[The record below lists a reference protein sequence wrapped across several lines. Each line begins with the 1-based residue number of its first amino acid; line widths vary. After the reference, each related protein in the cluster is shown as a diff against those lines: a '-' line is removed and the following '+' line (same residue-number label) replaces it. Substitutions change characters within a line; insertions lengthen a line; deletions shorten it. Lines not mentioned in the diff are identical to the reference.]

1 MNRSTR
7 RRHHRTDL
15 LTTAYMNLRKSG
27 TPQFVTAHE
36 AYRMTDGRVGTKGD
50 HNLQHGFGLMRLV
63 EKADG
68 DLHSPKVDQADC
80 LHDERL
86 PIPGLPAVEACMDC
100 GVTFT
105 AEPVPPLA
113 EQGKALRQR
122 YVGAGRFVEDDG
134 TVAEALAPVQDPKP
148 TSPQQG
154 DVVSYAGSFRAH
166 GADAAR
172 WRVRL
177 VDPSDG
183 TLTLDLLG
191 YVKRST
197 ARFGVD
203 PSKVTIRVRM
213 QDA

>member
-36 AYRMTDGRVGTKGD
+36 AYRMTDGRVGTKSD

-68 DLHSPKVDQADC
+68 NVKALDKSPENCD
-80 LHDERL
+80 HDERL
-86 PIPGLPAVEACMDC
+86 PIPGLPAIEACMDC
-100 GVTFT
+100 GATFT
-105 AEPVPPLA
+105 PEPIPPLA
-113 EQGKALRQR
+113 EQGKILRDR
-122 YVGAGRFVEDDG
+122 LSADPRTEIRKGA
-134 TVAEALAPVQDPKP
+134 
-148 TSPQQG
+148 
-154 DVVSYAGSFRAH
+154 VVSYTKPLLSKGT
-166 GADAAR
+166 AAQ
-172 WRVRL
+172 WRVRY

-191 YVKRST
+191 HVKRST
-197 ARFGVD
+197 ARFGVH
-203 PSKVTIRVRM
+203 PGKVTVR
-213 QDA
+213 QGAPETY